1 MVEDPAVTGTR
12 GFLRMRVEV
21 NTTKP
26 LQVGFWLP
34 RSNNDKSWI
43 SLRYESLKRFCF
55 RCGRLGHVDRK
66 ERPCNHPLCPVFS
79 KVGVGYGAWVY
90 AEKVQGP
97 SSLFPEKPA
106 KRSRRD
112 TRGAVETHWRRCIEK
127 EEGGLYELNERAIA
141 AAATVAQHE
150 GRSANLSLFDN
161 SNESAQ
167 RVIEPV
173 SSQMQLQ
180 PSIMSPKVL
189 KVIGSDCL
197 SNKPIF
203 QNIDQGI
210 IGDSLIRWPW
220 DTPQRSFAPH
230 STPLPHAS
238 MSETFGQISAGADL
252 QIRPATMGK
261 QKADVLVTE
270 PLEGSDRALVICPP
284 KQQLTCE
291 FEVGHFQ
298 AGCSKGYKSN
308 MSETGRKQAR
318 GHGLGQSG
326 KMIRGDGPGT
336 TRGGSLRLVSVQI
349 ISASKNLIDTAILDD
364 LTGVQ
369 LRCSYFYG
377 PPYREEKDPFW
388 RGVSN
393 LGVDVSV
400 PWVCVGDF
408 NEMLWHHEKL
418 GGAPWCNSR
427 IRYLRNFLNDHDLI
441 DLSHVGQTFTWARVD
456 DGVITI
462 QERLD
467 RALVNTN
474 WMEVWPNS
482 RVVHMPRVGSDHCPL
497 ILECV
502 PPSNRARRL
511 FKFELAWAENPE
523 CVEIVN
529 RGWREGRGR
538 SLAIKWRSS
547 LNSCRRHL
555 IAWSKSHFPNNKKV
569 INRLMGEIDL
579 LQQVDPLN
587 VEQEKK
593 LITRLSEAW
602 MREDS
607 YWKQRSRILWLND
620 GDRNT
625 KFFHTSTTIRRN
637 RNRISRILGDDGT
650 LYEKQEDVERVFND
664 YFSKLFAS
672 DGSQPYME
680 WCIGLYTPY
689 C

>member
-1 MVEDPAVTGTR
+1 MDDYDNEEFLAEQLTFHLENSLELTGIRRGVSLAGFLITEKEPLVGGVKNALRREWRNIIHTDDVKIAWANPNVYIITVESDEVAQKLIERGPWYVHDDVFSVQPWPDFCSLDEIIPCKATFWIQAHGFPLGQLTRNNAMLIAERIGRVIMVEDPAVTGTR

-66 ERPCNHPLCPVFS
+66 ERPCNHPLCPIFS

-167 RVIEPV
+167 RVNEPV

-197 SNKPIF
+197 SNRPIF

-220 DTPQRSFAPH
+220 DTPQRSFSPH
-230 STPLPHAS
+230 STPLPYAS

-308 MSETGRKQAR
+308 MSETGRKRAR

-336 TRGGSLRLVSVQI
+336 TRGGSLRL
-349 ISASKNLIDTAILDD
+349 ARFTREA
-364 LTGVQ
+364 
-369 LRCSYFYG
+369 CSPKAHSGKTRMF
-377 PPYREEKDPFW
+377 
-388 RGVSN
+388 VLMQN
-393 LGVDVSV
+393 LGNIGKEELQDVCIDASE
-400 PWVCVGDF
+400 
-408 NEMLWHHEKL
+408 EMREVERRLESL
-418 GGAPWCNSR
+418 GSE
-427 IRYLRNFLNDHDLI
+427 
-441 DLSHVGQTFTWARVD
+441 DLSHLQGC
-456 DGVITI
+456 GG
-462 QERLD
+462 
-467 RALVNTN
+467 
-474 WMEVWPNS
+474 WPYTAT
-482 RVVHMPRVGSDHCPL
+482 R
-497 ILECV
+497 
-502 PPSNRARRL
+502 
-511 FKFELAWAENPE
+511 
-523 CVEIVN
+523 
-529 RGWREGRGR
+529 
-538 SLAIKWRSS
+538 
-547 LNSCRRHL
+547 
-555 IAWSKSHFPNNKKV
+555 KS
-569 INRLMGEIDL
+569 
-579 LQQVDPLN
+579 
-587 VEQEKK
+587 
-593 LITRLSEAW
+593 
-602 MREDS
+602 
-607 YWKQRSRILWLND
+607 
-620 GDRNT
+620 
-625 KFFHTSTTIRRN
+625 
-637 RNRISRILGDDGT
+637 
-650 LYEKQEDVERVFND
+650 
-664 YFSKLFAS
+664 
-672 DGSQPYME
+672 
-680 WCIGLYTPY
+680 
-689 C
+689 